1 MVVAGSGGR
10 LEEVGDGGG
19 KEESC
24 GLPASYVTVGK
35 EERREQIQR
44 PRLKSPPT

>member
-1 MVVAGSGGR
+1 MAGSGGR
-10 LEEVGDGGG
+10 LEEVGDGG
-19 KEESC
+19 
-24 GLPASYVTVGK
+24 GK

>member
-10 LEEVGDGGG
+10 LEVVGDGGG
-19 KEESC
+19 EE
-24 GLPASYVTVGK
+24 K
-35 EERREQIQR
+35 RREQIQR